1 MLASSRW
8 RRHIVAMPIEIRTN
22 LAEPATEAFVPHRPE
37 RPAKSEGGKPFRLVS
52 EYEAAGDQPTA
63 IADLVGA
70 VRDGDRTQVLLGV
83 TGSGKTFTMAKVVE
97 AMQRPALVLAPNKI
111 LAAQLYGEFKS
122 FFPDNAVEFFVSY
135 YDYYQPEAYVPR
147 SDTYIEKESSVNE
160 AIDRMRHSATR
171 SLLERDDVLIVASV
185 SCLYGIGSVE
195 TYSAMTFA
203 LKRGETV
210 DQREIIRK
218 LVALQYK
225 RNDQSFARGNFRVRG
240 DNLELFPSHYEDTA
254 WRIAF
259 FGNDVESI
267 TEFDPLTGKTI
278 AKLDYVK
285 VYANSHYV
293 TPGPTLKQATE
304 AIRHELAERLKELV
318 AEGRLLEAQ
327 RLEQRTNFDL
337 EMIAATGSC
346 AGIENYSRFL
356 TGRLPGEPPPT
367 LFEYLPE
374 NALLFVDESHQTV
387 PQVGGMARGDHR
399 RKITLAEYGFR
410 LPSCIDNRPLRF
422 NEWDAMR
429 PQTIAVSATP
439 GPWEIEQ
446 AGGVFAEQVIR
457 PTGLI
462 DPPVEVRPVEHQ
474 VDDLVDEC
482 RKVVAQGYRAL
493 VTTLTKRMAE
503 DLTEYLHEAGLKVRY
518 MHSDVET
525 LERIELIRDLR
536 LGVYDVLVG
545 INLLREG
552 LDIPECGL
560 VAILDADKEGFLRSE
575 TSLVQTIGRAAR
587 NADGRVILYGD
598 RITGSMERAMAETDR
613 RRAKQVTYNEEHG
626 ITPESVKRQ
635 VADIVGHL
643 ASRDQVTIDTGIDD
657 VSHMVGHNLRAYI
670 EDLEKT
676 MRKAAANLEFE
687 EAGRLRD
694 EIRKLENDELG
705 LPNEPSR
712 APVRG
717 NSTLGK
723 PGTRQTRYG
732 KAKQARAEK
741 RTRAR

>member
-1 MLASSRW
+1 MAELVI
-8 RRHIVAMPIEIRTN
+8 RRGLEEPDTSHTFTPHKPARPDKSDGGRRFEI
-22 LAEPATEAFVPHRPE
+22 
-37 RPAKSEGGKPFRLVS
+37 VS
-52 EYEAAGDQPTA
+52 EYQPAGDQPTA
-63 IADLVGA
+63 IAELVAAAREGEQ
-70 VRDGDRTQVLLGV
+70 TQVLLGV
-83 TGSGKTFTMAKVVE
+83 TGSGKTFTMAKVIE
-97 AMQRPALVLAPNKI
+97 ELQRPALVLAPNKI

-122 FFPDNAVEFFVSY
+122 FFPHNAVEYFVSY

-171 SLLERDDVLIVASV
+171 ALLERDDVIIVASV

-195 TYSAMTFA
+195 TYSAMIFD
-203 LKRGETV
+203 LKRGETQ

-225 RNDQSFARGNFRVRG
+225 RNDAAFQRGMFRVRG
-240 DNLELFPSHYEDTA
+240 DNLEIFPSHYEDMA
-254 WRIAF
+254 WRVSF
-259 FGNDVESI
+259 FGDEI
-267 TEFDPLTGKTI
+267 EQIAEFDPLTGKTG
-278 AKLDYVK
+278 ASLDKVR

-293 TPGPTLKQATE
+293 TPGPTMKQATQ
-304 AIRHELAERLKELV
+304 AIRFELEERLKELN

-367 LFEYLPE
+367 LFEYLPD

-387 PQVGGMARGDHR
+387 PQIGAMSKGDHR

-429 PQTIAVSATP
+429 PQTVCVSATP
-439 GPWEIEQ
+439 GGWEMEQ
-446 AGGVFAEQVIR
+446 TGGAFAEQVIR

-462 DPPVEVRPVEHQ
+462 DPPVLIRPVEDQ
-474 VDDLVDEC
+474 VQDCIEEC
-482 RKVVAQGYRAL
+482 RKTALAGYRTL

-503 DLTEYLHEAGLKVRY
+503 DLTEFMHEAGLKVRY

-560 VAILDADKEGFLRSE
+560 VCILDADKEGFLRSE
-575 TSLVQTIGRAAR
+575 TSLIQTIGRAAR
-587 NADGRVILYGD
+587 NVDGRVILYAD
-598 RITGSMERAMAETDR
+598 RMTGSMERAIAETDR
-613 RRAKQVTYNEEHG
+613 RREKQHTYNLEHG
-626 ITPESVKRQ
+626 ITPETIKRDIHNI
-635 VADIVGHL
+635 VADT
-643 ASRDQVTIDTGIDD
+643 ASRDGVLVDIDAEGANNL
-657 VSHMVGHNLRAYI
+657 VGHNLRAYI
-670 EDLEKT
+670 EELEKK
-676 MRKAAANLEFE
+676 MRAAAADLEFE

-694 EIRKLENDELG
+694 EIRRLEADELG
-705 LPNEPSR
+705 LPGEASKAPRVGRSNE
-712 APVRG
+712 
-717 NSTLGK
+717 GK
-723 PGTRQTRYG
+723 PGTRKLRYG
-732 KAKQARAEK
+732 KTQRKWGR
-741 RTRAR
+741 